1 MAPHYPAARLARLY
15 SGKVSAAT
23 AWPKPPGRA
32 RGQPTPSRRED
43 PHATRHGRGRRPG
56 PTAAWKRRGPAARRR
71 GGSASWCR
79 APCRC
84 GPWIQDHAE
93 EFGSALAVADRRA
106 HVSVGRDHPRP
117 RPLLTVSIAL
127 SRRRTVRHIDPENF
141 RSLTPINYGHFTQR
155 ERSSVRLEGQQ
166 ICSEA
171 YTKSTAGK
179 EIIMSFMLVFLIPV
193 AALFGGAVVYDLTRR
208 RRHGPRHDVTSAARK
223 ARSDAESHGS
233 P

>member
-1 MAPHYPAARLARLY
+1 MGSP
-15 SGKVSAAT
+15 
-23 AWPKPPGRA
+23 
-32 RGQPTPSRRED
+32 
-43 PHATRHGRGRRPG
+43 RRPG
-56 PTAAWKRRGPAARRR
+56 ARILTQLVMGEEGDPVQRQLGSAAGQPHGVAAGPPPGAAHHVGAGLGSRITPRSSAAR
-71 GGSASWCR
+71 
-79 APCRC
+79 
-84 GPWIQDHAE
+84 
-93 EFGSALAVADRRA
+93 FAVADRRA